1 MPVVAKKQIVDGSVF
16 ERTLTR
22 ITHEILEKNTDPK
35 NICLVGIKTRGI
47 PIAKR
52 LAAKIKKIEG
62 VDVMTGDLDISLYR
76 DDLTE
81 LDRSPTLQSTNI
93 EGDVTGMDVLLVDDV
108 IFTGRTARAA
118 MDALID
124 LGRPRT
130 IQLAVMVDRGHR
142 ELPIRP
148 DYVGKNIPTAKSEIV
163 LVRVKEIDG
172 QDGVYIGVKQ

>member
-22 ITHEILEKNTDPK
+22 IAHEILEKNTDPK

-81 LDRSPTLQSTNI
+81 LDRSPTLQ
-93 EGDVTGMDVLLVDDV
+93 
-108 IFTGRTARAA
+108 
-118 MDALID
+118 
-124 LGRPRT
+124 
-130 IQLAVMVDRGHR
+130 
-142 ELPIRP
+142 
-148 DYVGKNIPTAKSEIV
+148 
-163 LVRVKEIDG
+163 
-172 QDGVYIGVKQ
+172 